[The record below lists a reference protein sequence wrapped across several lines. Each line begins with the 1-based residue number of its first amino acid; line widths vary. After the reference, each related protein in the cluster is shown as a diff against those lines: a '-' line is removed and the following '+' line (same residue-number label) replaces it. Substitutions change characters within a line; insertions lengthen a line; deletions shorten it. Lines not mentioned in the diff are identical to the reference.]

1 MSVAAVN
8 RGPRPAFSPPA
19 IAAALV
25 LSLAAACVPV
35 EDKGGGARAQGGSS
49 GSAGSGGRGMS
60 SASGGSA
67 GSGSGGSSAS
77 GGSSGSSGSGG
88 ETATGGSSGAGSGG
102 SGGRGG
108 ATGSGGRGGSGP
120 GGSGGSGSPS
130 GGRDGGAEAGGGDA
144 QPAGTFELVSN
155 NVISNCVFCHPGE
168 VEVVRNSDFADSAG
182 LYDLL
187 VSPMP
192 TKWVSAACAF
202 KRLVVPGK
210 PMESLLYLK
219 LAGTPP
225 AGCGAR
231 MPLPAEP
238 GKPFMPIRA
247 IDLEIVRSWIAAG
260 APR

>member
-1 MSVAAVN
+1 MSLAAAVN
-8 RGPRPAFSPPA
+8 RGPRSAFSPSA
-19 IAAALV
+19 IAALV
-25 LSLAAACVPV
+25 LSLAGACVPV
-35 EDKGGGARAQGGSS
+35 EDKGGGARTQ
-49 GSAGSGGRGMS
+49 
-60 SASGGSA
+60 
-67 GSGSGGSSAS
+67 

-88 ETATGGSSGAGSGG
+88 RGMSSSGGSDGSGTGGASASGGSSGSTGGGGASATGGASGGGSGG

-108 ATGSGGRGGSGP
+108 ATGSGGRGGAGA
-120 GGSGGSGSPS
+120 GGSGGSPS
-130 GGRDGGAEAGGGDA
+130 GGRDGGVEAGGGDA
-144 QPAGTFELVSN
+144 QPVGTFELVSN